1 MGKMGKGELFQKIV
15 NANALFIAQPVY
27 FWGVPAVTH
36 LFFERFYPFLF
47 SGELNGM
54 PFASLSQAGNQ
65 GMAIMA
71 NRRMTRW
78 AFNLKMNYIG
88 GLPVHMVQFDEA
100 KIRARYLG
108 KKIAEAANLDANE
121 RKKITDKENFLGFQ
135 GNPWSVLE
143 PYIENLTNGSFIYED
158 SLIQYALSH
167 STVKRP
173 DAVELLQKADEEFK
187 LTMYHYK
194 LNNNQKAIE
203 HLVKA
208 SAFWTNA
215 TYKEFFEE
223 MLKVEQPKE
232 YRPIE

>member
-1 MGKMGKGELFQKIV
+1 MDVGVEVSQITKYLPISPCISCWNCLRNEEHRCTINDSMGKMGKGELFQKIV

-78 AFNLKMNYIG
+78 AFSLKMNYIG

-108 KKIAEAANLDANE
+108 KKIAEAANLDAIE
-121 RKKITDKENFLGFQ
+121 RKKITDKENQKNGVRER
-135 GNPWSVLE
+135 N
-143 PYIENLTNGSFIYED
+143 IEC
-158 SLIQYALSH
+158 
-167 STVKRP
+167 
-173 DAVELLQKADEEFK
+173 
-187 LTMYHYK
+187 
-194 LNNNQKAIE
+194 
-203 HLVKA
+203 
-208 SAFWTNA
+208 
-215 TYKEFFEE
+215 
-223 MLKVEQPKE
+223 PKCGE
-232 YRPIE
+232 NTSIPTD